1 MGGAYAKGYAQ
12 AIIDYVNAHNERCE
26 GNLSN
31 SIGSPKRGKIGIR
44 KSMSLIEESEP
55 KRGFFEFYIDSSQ
68 NTSLKYATGT
78 VAWYFNGTVASYIY
92 IDFCSQ
98 NGYYYYSS
106 GIPADIDSYHDGVVV
121 QAAGQYEFVGPYYTV
136 LVSCYVYYDQRRNEQ
151 NVYLNTDYGHVH

>member
-1 MGGAYAKGYAQ
+1 
-12 AIIDYVNAHNERCE
+12 
-26 GNLSN
+26 
-31 SIGSPKRGKIGIR
+31 
-44 KSMSLIEESEP
+44 MSLIEESGP

-68 NTSLKYATGT
+68 NTSLKYAT
-78 VAWYFNGTVASYIY
+78 GTVASYIY